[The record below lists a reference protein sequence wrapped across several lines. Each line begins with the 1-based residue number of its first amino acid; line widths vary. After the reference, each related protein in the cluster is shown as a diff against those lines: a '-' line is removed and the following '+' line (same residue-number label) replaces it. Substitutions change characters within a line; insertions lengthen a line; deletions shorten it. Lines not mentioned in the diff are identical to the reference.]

1 MAQLIG
7 PGPIGQAGPT
17 SQVFTTPFPH
27 RLGETARDY
36 RGNEYLFV
44 QCVTAIQGEG
54 TLVSIT
60 ADNQAAPLLH
70 TSLLNA
76 RVGVAQKQMLTTE
89 AGWVQIYGIAFVQ
102 GNNVGNTAVGTGAST
117 DATSIGVL
125 SSTSE
130 IDAFGITC
138 VPQLAVTSPSGTLN
152 FAPKW
157 DAATGTQSSL
167 SSDASNLPTAAL
179 NVILGMHLLTGAQV
193 SALPDAYITERW
205 PSVTS
210 PVSAVS
216 NTSGPVT
223 LTTYVSGTTGG
234 HIGGEWVVFLN
245 YPMLQGNITS

>member
-1 MAQLIG
+1 MAQLTG
-7 PGPIGQAGPT
+7 PAPAGLAGPT
-17 SQVFTTPFPH
+17 SQTFTTPFPH
-27 RLGETARDY
+27 QLGATARDR

-44 QCVTAIQGEG
+44 QCVTAVQGEG

-70 TSLLNA
+70 TSNLNA

-102 GNNVGNTAVGTGAST
+102 GNATAANAAGTGAST
-117 DATSIGVL
+117 DATSISVL
-125 SSTSE
+125 SSTSDA
-130 IDAFGITC
+130 DAFGLQCI
-138 VPQLAVTSPSGTLN
+138 PQLAVTSPSGTLSL
-152 FAPKW
+152 AAKSI
-157 DAATGTQSSL
+157 DATGTQSSL
-167 SSDASNLPTAAL
+167 VSDASNTQLGAL
-179 NVILGMHLLTGAQV
+179 NIILGMQLLSAAQV

-205 PSVTS
+205 ATVTS

-245 YPMLQGNITS
+245 YPMLAGNVTS